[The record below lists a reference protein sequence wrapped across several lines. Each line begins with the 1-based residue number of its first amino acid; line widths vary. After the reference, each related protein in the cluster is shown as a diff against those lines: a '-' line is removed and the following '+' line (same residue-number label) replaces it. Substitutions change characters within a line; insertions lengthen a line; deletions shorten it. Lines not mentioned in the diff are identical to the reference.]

1 MSDQTTPQMPPI
13 PEMPPPPSATAPTA
27 GVPGAPAG
35 DAWSSSPP
43 PRRRRPTGFIVG
55 AVVVVLA
62 LVGGLVAF
70 NALGGEDSGA
80 NAQPLALTFVEGDA
94 TTYTMHM
101 TMTGEMDA
109 GELLGGVQALDMDV
123 TQVVTWEVA
132 SVDDEGVATITVTIE
147 EMSGTVNGMELPSD
161 SATMEPMEIQI
172 APDGR
177 ILSAGGMSFA
187 GADLTG
193 GASFP
198 GMGQMT
204 PMLPDEPVEP
214 GDTWEEEFSQ
224 DVPFGEG
231 TIEYT
236 STSTLER
243 YEDVDGVNAAV
254 ITTEYTVPMDLTF
267 DFGELLDSMGGA
279 EGLTGSTLL
288 ADAQMTL
295 GGEGSFTQTA
305 WVDAE
310 AGEMLKM
317 TSSGAFDMTIGY
329 TGVEMLDGMEI
340 DFTGDFTQ
348 DLKIG

>member
-1 MSDQTTPQMPPI
+1 MSDETAPQAPPI
-13 PEMPPPPSATAPTA
+13 PEMPPPPSASAPPAAPTDA
-27 GVPGAPAG
+27 G
-35 DAWSSSPP
+35 SSSPP
-43 PRRRRPTGFIVG
+43 ARTRRPTGFIVG

-62 LVGGLVAF
+62 LVAGLVAF
-70 NALGGEDSGA
+70 NTLGGEGNDAS
-80 NAQPLALTFVEGDA
+80 AQPLALTFVQGDA
-94 TTYTMHM
+94 TTYRMHM
-101 TMTGEMDA
+101 TMNGEMDA
-109 GELLGGVQALDMDV
+109 GELLGGAQALDMDV
-123 TQVVTWEVA
+123 TQVVTWEVT
-132 SVDDEGVATITVTIE
+132 SVDDEGVATIAVTIE
-147 EMSGTVNGMELPSD
+147 QMSGTVNGMELPSD
-161 SATMEPMEIQI
+161 AVATEPMEIQI

-204 PMLPDEPVEP
+204 PMLPDGPVAP
-214 GDTWEEEFSQ
+214 GDTWEEGFSQ

-279 EGLTGSTLL
+279 EGVTGSALR
-288 ADAQMTL
+288 ADAKMTL

-305 WVDAE
+305 WVDVE

-317 TSSGAFDMTIGY
+317 TSSGTFDMTIGY
-329 TGVEMLDGMEI
+329 TGVEMLEGTEVT
-340 DFTGDFTQ
+340 FAGDFTQ
-348 DLKIG
+348 DLTVE

>member
-1 MSDQTTPQMPPI
+1 
-13 PEMPPPPSATAPTA
+13 
-27 GVPGAPAG
+27 
-35 DAWSSSPP
+35 
-43 PRRRRPTGFIVG
+43 
-55 AVVVVLA
+55 
-62 LVGGLVAF
+62 
-70 NALGGEDSGA
+70 
-80 NAQPLALTFVEGDA
+80 
-94 TTYTMHM
+94 
-101 TMTGEMDA
+101 MDA